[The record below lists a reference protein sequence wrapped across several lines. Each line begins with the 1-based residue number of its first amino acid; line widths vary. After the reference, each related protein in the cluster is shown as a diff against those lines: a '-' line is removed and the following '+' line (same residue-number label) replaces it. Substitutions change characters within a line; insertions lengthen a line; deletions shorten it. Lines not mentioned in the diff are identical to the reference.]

1 MMCRKTRMVTISD
14 SHSTEGVP
22 VPNLRSRVVGLGSFL
37 PPRVVTN
44 DDLTKFM
51 DTSDEWIVQRTGI
64 RERRWVEGETSTSDL
79 ALEATRRA
87 LDSAGIAPEDLD
99 MIFLA
104 TLSPDHFFPGSA
116 VFLQTKLGL
125 AGIPA
130 IDVRQQCTG
139 FIYAMSMADQYIR
152 TGSAQRVLVVGSE
165 VHSKG
170 LEKDT
175 RGRDVTVLFGDGAGA
190 VVLEA
195 TEVADPDTDSHL
207 YSTHLYADGA
217 YARELW
223 VPAVS
228 TAFDEEIVDQRM
240 LDRGDQYPKMNG
252 RQVFVNAVKRMPE
265 AVHTALAQNGYQ
277 VDDVDLF
284 VFHQANLRINEAVAK
299 HLGASEEKV
308 FNTIEKYAN
317 TTAATIPIGLD
328 EAVKAGKLEPGML
341 VAFAAFGSGFTWGS
355 ALLRW

>member
-1 MMCRKTRMVTISD
+1 MT
-14 SHSTEGVP
+14 
-22 VPNLRSRVVGLGSFL
+22 NLHSRVIGLGSFL

-44 DDLTKFM
+44 DDLAQFM

-64 RERRWVEGETSTSDL
+64 KERRWVEGITSTSDL
-79 ALEATRRA
+79 ALQASQRA
-87 LDSAGIAPEDLD
+87 LDSAGLAPENLD
-99 MIFLA
+99 MIFFA
-104 TLSPDHFFPGSA
+104 TITPDHFFPGSA

-139 FIYAMSMADQYIR
+139 FIYALSIADQYIR
-152 TGSAQRVLVVGSE
+152 TGSAQRVLVVGAE

-170 LEKDT
+170 LDKST
-175 RGRDVTVLFGDGAGA
+175 AGRDVTVLFGDGAGA

-195 TEVADPDTDSHL
+195 TEAHNPKTDSHL
-207 YSTHLYADGA
+207 FSTHLYTDGA
-217 YARELW
+217 YAEELW

-228 TAFDEEIVDQRM
+228 TAYDEEIVDQKM

-252 RQVFVNAVKRMPE
+252 RQVFVHAVKRMPE
-265 AVHTALAQNGYQ
+265 AVETALEQNGYQ
-277 VDDVDLF
+277 VGDVDLF
-284 VFHQANLRINEAVAK
+284 VFHQANLRINEAVA
-299 HLGASEEKV
+299 HRLGAPEEKV
-308 FNTIEKYAN
+308 FNTIDRFAN

-328 EAVKAGKLEPGML
+328 EAVKAGRLEPGML
-341 VAFAAFGSGFTWGS
+341 VALAAFGSGFTWGS

>member
-1 MMCRKTRMVTISD
+1 MT
-14 SHSTEGVP
+14 
-22 VPNLRSRVVGLGSFL
+22 NLRSRVIGLGSHL
-37 PPRVVTN
+37 PPRIVTN
-44 DDLTKFM
+44 EDLTEFM

-64 RERRWVEGETSTSDL
+64 RERRWVEGVTSTSDL
-79 ALEATRRA
+79 AVEASQRA
-87 LDSAGIAPEDLD
+87 LDSAGLAAQDLD

-116 VFLQTKLGL
+116 VFLQRKLGL

-139 FIYAMSMADQYIR
+139 FIYALSIADQYIR
-152 TGSAQRVLVVGSE
+152 TGSAEKILVVGSE

-170 LEKDT
+170 LEKST

-190 VVLEA
+190 VILEA
-195 TEVADPDTDSHL
+195 TGVTDPDRESHL
-207 YSTHLYADGA
+207 LSTHLYTDGA
-217 YARELW
+217 FAEELW

-228 TAFDEEIVDQRM
+228 TAYDEDIVDQRM

-252 RQVFVNAVKRMPE
+252 RQVFVHAVKRMPE
-265 AVHTALAQNGYQ
+265 AVEAALEQNNYQ
-277 VDDVDLF
+277 VNDVDLF
-284 VFHQANLRINEAVAK
+284 VFHQANLRINEAVA
-299 HLGASEEKV
+299 HRLGAPEEKV
-308 FNTIEKYAN
+308 FNTIHKYAN

-328 EAVKAGKLEPGML
+328 EAVQAGMLEAGML
-341 VAFAAFGSGFTWGS
+341 VASAAFGSGFTWGS

>member
-1 MMCRKTRMVTISD
+1 MTS
-14 SHSTEGVP
+14 
-22 VPNLRSRVVGLGSFL
+22 LRSRVTGLGSFL

-44 DDLTKFM
+44 DDLAQMM

-64 RERRWVEGETSTSDL
+64 KERRWVEGVTSTSDL
-79 ALEATRRA
+79 ALEASRRA
-87 LDSAGIAPEDLD
+87 LDAAGLAPEELD

-104 TLSPDHFFPGSA
+104 TISPDHFFPGSG

-152 TGSAQRVLVVGSE
+152 AGSARRVLVAGAE

-170 LEKDT
+170 LDKST
-175 RGRDVTVLFGDGAGA
+175 RGRDITVLFGDGAGA
-190 VVLEA
+190 VILEA
-195 TEVADPDTDSHL
+195 TEVEDPGSDSHL
-207 YSTHLYADGA
+207 LSTHVYADGA
-217 YARELW
+217 FADELW
-223 VPAVS
+223 VPGVS
-228 TAFDEEIVDQRM
+228 TAYDEEIVDQRM

-265 AVHTALAQNGYQ
+265 AVTTALEQNGYGI
-277 VDDVDLF
+277 DDVDLF
-284 VFHQANLRINEAVAK
+284 MFHQANLRINEAVAQR
-299 HLGASEEKV
+299 LGAPEEKV
-308 FNTIEKYAN
+308 FNTIQKYAN

-328 EAVKAGKLEPGML
+328 EAVKAEALKPGML
-341 VAFAAFGSGFTWGS
+341 VAMAAFGSGFTWGS

>member
-1 MMCRKTRMVTISD
+1 MTS
-14 SHSTEGVP
+14 
-22 VPNLRSRVVGLGSFL
+22 LRSRVIGLGSFL

-44 DDLTKFM
+44 DDLAQIM

-64 RERRWVEGETSTSDL
+64 KERRWVEGVTSTSDL
-79 ALEATRRA
+79 AVEASRRA
-87 LDSAGIAPEDLD
+87 LDSAGLTPEDLD

-104 TLSPDHFFPGSA
+104 TISPDHFFPGSG

-139 FIYAMSMADQYIR
+139 FIYALSMADQYIR
-152 TGSAQRVLVVGSE
+152 TGSARKILVVGAE

-170 LEKDT
+170 LDKST
-175 RGRDVTVLFGDGAGA
+175 NGRDITVLFGDGAGA

-195 TEVADPDTDSHL
+195 MEVNNPQLDSHL
-207 YSTHLYADGA
+207 LSTHLYTDGA
-217 YARELW
+217 HAEDLW

-228 TAFDEEIVDQRM
+228 TAYDEQIVDQRM

-252 RQVFVNAVKRMPE
+252 RQVFVHAVKRMPE
-265 AVHTALAQNGYQ
+265 AVEIALEHNGYQ
-277 VDDVDLF
+277 IDDVDLF
-284 VFHQANLRINEAVAK
+284 VFHQANLRINEAVA
-299 HLGASEEKV
+299 HRLGAPEEKV

-328 EAVKAGKLEPGML
+328 EAVKAGRLQPGML
-341 VAFAAFGSGFTWGS
+341 VALAAFGGGFTWGS